1 MLVKITEE
9 ASQAGSM
16 LAQTYP
22 QCRTARS
29 PLSLLKERYWMTR
42 TASAHTSASAADSL
56 QHSASQQHAS
66 PPLTVLPK
74 LSHHF
79 IK

>member
-16 LAQTYP
+16 SAQTYP

-29 PLSLLKERYWMTR
+29 LLSLLKERYWMTR
-42 TASAHTSASAADSL
+42 TASAHASASAAKIPCSIV
-56 QHSASQQHAS
+56 
-66 PPLTVLPK
+66 PPNSTPALR
-74 LSHHF
+74 
-79 IK
+79 